1 MPRIAAA
8 NIEEHIRQQTGR
20 ILDAASELFSKSGYR
35 GTDIGD
41 IASAMGLARN
51 SLYRYYSSK
60 DHILVAVMQRDM
72 VPFIDRIEALEQVHA
87 NPQSRIKAWLDLQ
100 MELATGPCHSTM
112 KMLGDMRESSKELRR
127 EIGALHEPP
136 RRVLET
142 AVAELLQ
149 GTGRDPK
156 LISSMIASMVQSAGI
171 MAIESKDVDG
181 VRCELA
187 RSVLSVL
194 GDGENDES

>member
-8 NIEEHIRQQTGR
+8 NIEEHVRQQTSR
-20 ILDAASELFSKSGYR
+20 ILNAASALFSEHGYR
-35 GTDIGD
+35 GTDMGD
-41 IASAMGLARN
+41 IANAMGLARN

-72 VPFIDRIEALEQVHA
+72 VPYVERIEALEYQHPSPRARMV
-87 NPQSRIKAWLDLQ
+87 AWLELQ
-100 MELATGPCHSTM
+100 MELATGPCHTTM

-136 RRVLET
+136 RRVLES
-142 AVAELLQ
+142 AVADLLE
-149 GTGRDPK
+149 GSGRDAQ
-156 LISSMIASMVQSAGI
+156 LISAMIASMVQSAGLQA
-171 MAIESKDVDG
+171 MESKDVDG
-181 VRCELA
+181 VGRELS

-194 GDGENDES
+194 GDGEGL